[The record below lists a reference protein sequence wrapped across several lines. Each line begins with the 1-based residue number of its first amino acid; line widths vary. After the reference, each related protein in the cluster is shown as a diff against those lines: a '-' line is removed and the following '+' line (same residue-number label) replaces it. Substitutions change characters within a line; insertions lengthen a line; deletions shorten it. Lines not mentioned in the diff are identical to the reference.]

1 MNPLRPGIMPFSLA
15 TALTVLSACGGG
27 SGSGTLPSPGPAPTY
42 DTMVSEVSAIVQA
55 SDSLMMTDLLF
66 AYPNDSEGHRI
77 PTSCGLGQCQVSLYG
92 YNASISKADFEFAD
106 RTDDH
111 RFFTGSGGVKMA
123 DLRGRDEEAGLVTDF
138 KNLGGWLDYNA
149 FEVQSSRIVSAVS
162 DGVDLA
168 GTVFNWAYSI
178 GDATRTTP
186 AFGNATYTGTMV
198 GSDTSSLA
206 NRLNRV
212 MGDATLSFNL
222 SRSDIDVAFT
232 NIRDIDAGHRYD
244 NITWQNVPVAAG
256 HFAIFAE
263 RLRPEIARDFING
276 RFYGPNH
283 EEVGGIFE
291 SNKIVGAF
299 GAKR

>member
-1 MNPLRPGIMPFSLA
+1 MKPARLGIILFSLA
-15 TALTVLSACGGG
+15 TVLSACGGG
-27 SGSGTLPSPGPAPTY
+27 GSGPGTLSLPGPSPITY

-66 AYPNDSEGHRI
+66 AHPNTPEGNRFQ
-77 PTSCGLGQCQVSLYG
+77 TSCGLGQCQASLSG
-92 YNASISKADFEFAD
+92 YSMGISKADFEFAD

-123 DLRGRDEEAGLVTDF
+123 DVRGRNEEAGLATDF

-149 FEVQSSRIVSAVS
+149 FEVQSSRIVSGVS

-178 GDATRTTP
+178 GDATGTTP
-186 AFGNATYTGTMV
+186 AFGNATWTGTMV
-198 GSDTSSLA
+198 GSDTNSLA
-206 NRLNRV
+206 NRRNRV

-222 SRSDIDVAFT
+222 SRSDVDVAFT

-244 NITWQNVPVAAG
+244 NITWQNVPVASG
-256 HFAIFAE
+256 SFAMFAE
-263 RLRPEIARDFING
+263 RISLEIYPPDFIDG

-283 EEVGGIFE
+283 EEAGGIFE
-291 SNKIVGAF
+291 SNRIVGAF